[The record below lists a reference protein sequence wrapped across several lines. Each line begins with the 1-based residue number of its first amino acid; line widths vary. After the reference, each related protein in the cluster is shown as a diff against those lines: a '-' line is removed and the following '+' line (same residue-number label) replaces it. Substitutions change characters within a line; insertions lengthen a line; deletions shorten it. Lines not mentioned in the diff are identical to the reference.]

1 MNSRNIDPYQSGVN
15 AGQRRSMQVK
25 WGVGRV
31 TAGRRGVWQVVK
43 IISFEV
49 WIGTGVSLSKGGE
62 WGNNGDHA

>member
-1 MNSRNIDPYQSGVN
+1 
-15 AGQRRSMQVK
+15 MQVK

-49 WIGTGVSLSKGGE
+49 WIGTGFSLSKGGE

>member
-1 MNSRNIDPYQSGVN
+1 
-15 AGQRRSMQVK
+15 MQVK

-49 WIGTGVSLSKGGE
+49 WIGTGFSLSKEGE
-62 WGNNGDHA
+62 WGNNGGHA